1 MAHLASTLARAILD
15 KKPNGVAK
23 MTETLKQTMD
33 RNVAFAAKAVSD
45 DETRYFMQCVEIG
58 EYCGHTAFV
67 ATDGRRLHV
76 ARCYDSEFAVGDG
89 WKVAKVTKTYAQLVK
104 LDNDKRGQFPNWLRV
119 VPTDLESESIELK
132 IPELK
137 RAKDIGDLTTAY
149 CELARFVPADV
160 NISLEYFADL
170 AGETWSVQ
178 IATKHN
184 ALVFT
189 TLGKMA
195 VIAVMQ
201 LPEEHKP
208 DEKKAKL
215 QEYAKPEVKPEAKAV
230 DSTAVEAVETAKHIA
245 AITEAYEPEATPEQ
259 NADAMIDAVAKPR
272 PKPVWRPRNPFTAG
286 CVA

>member
-1 MAHLASTLARAILD
+1 
-15 KKPNGVAK
+15 

-230 DSTAVEAVETAKHIA
+230 DSTAVEAVETAEN
-245 AITEAYEPEATPEQ
+245 ITTMQAPASKMVKALHAMADVEA
-259 NADAMIDAVAKPR
+259 PR